1 MAYTTGMSKEGKKL
15 FNSKKDISTEEFN
28 KLISPEDKKIL
39 DENIRKDTERMMKK
53 ISKNLQKYET

>member
-28 KLISPEDKKIL
+28 KLISLEDKAIL
-39 DENIRKDTERMMKK
+39 DRNIKKDTEKMMKK
-53 ISKNLQKYET
+53 ISENLGKL